1 MEYTRR
7 DFLKMA
13 GLAGGGLMMSSAAA
27 TAQEA
32 KKVNPSEEIN
42 LALVGIGAEGEV
54 LLNSLVNIPGIRFR
68 AICDI
73 WKPRRIYARGR
84 IKGACGQELK
94 NNMYEDYKEL
104 LAKEK
109 DLDAVV
115 IATPDFW
122 HSPQTVDFLKA
133 GVNVYCEKMM
143 SNTIEGARNMVK
155 AARDSGKLLQIGHQR
170 KSNPRYDFVR
180 DVLLRKINLCGR
192 ITGANAQWN
201 RAVTKD
207 LEVPAGKAFEITEET
222 LHKYGFENKQKF
234 RNWRWYK
241 GLGGGPISD
250 LGAHQIDI
258 FAHFFGGRPKSVMA
272 SGGRDFYNKDWYDDV
287 MCIYEFAKTYQGFPA
302 RAFYQVLTTTSVGGY
317 FEQFFG
323 TDGSIKMSENPA
335 LTKLFKE
342 NGRPDLDEKWTQYEK
357 EGLIV
362 KKDMVMTKTADS
374 RESKPPQEYGFD
386 VKWGQV
392 FDNASKKMI
401 DKPIHMPHLENF
413 FNAIRGK
420 EKLNC
425 DGAHAFEAE
434 APVYKVNEAVAA
446 GKKLEFTD
454 ADFDPYI

>member
-13 GLAGGGLMMSSAAA
+13 GLAGGGLMMSSVAA

-54 LLNSLVNIPGIRFR
+54 LLNSLINMPGIRFR
-68 AICDI
+68 AVCDI
-73 WKPRRIYARGR
+73 WKCRRIYARGR
-84 IKGACGQELK
+84 IKGVCGQELK
-94 NNMYEDYKEL
+94 DHMYEDYTEL
-104 LAKEK
+104 LANEK
-109 DLDAVV
+109 DLDAVI

-143 SNTIEGARNMVK
+143 SNTIEGARAMVR
-155 AARDSGKLLQIGHQR
+155 AARETGKLLQIGHQR
-170 KSNPRYDFVR
+170 KSNPRYHFVR
-180 DVLLRKINLCGR
+180 DVLLRKLNLCGR
-192 ITGANAQWN
+192 LTGANAQWN

-207 LEVPAGKAFEITEET
+207 LEVPTLPAFAISDET
-222 LHKYGFENKQKF
+222 LQKYGFENKQKF

-258 FAHFFGGRPKSVMA
+258 FAYMFGGRPKSVMA
-272 SGGRDFYNKDWYDDV
+272 GGGTEFYNKDWYDDV
-287 MCIYEFAKTYQGFPA
+287 MCIYEFEKTYQGFPA

-335 LTKLFKE
+335 LTKLFE
-342 NGRPDLDEKWTQYEK
+342 ERGRPELDKKWEEYIKQ
-357 EGLIV
+357 GLIV
-362 KKDMVMTKTADS
+362 KKEMAVAKTADS
-374 RESKPPQEYGFD
+374 RESLPPQEYGFD
-386 VKWGQV
+386 VPFGTI
-392 FDNASKKMI
+392 FDKVKKEI
-401 DKPIHMPHLENF
+401 IQKPIHMPHLENF

-420 EKLNC
+420 EPLNC

-434 APVYKVNEAVAA
+434 AAVYKVNEAVAA
-446 GKKLEFTD
+446 GKKLYFKDE
-454 ADFDPYI
+454 DFVA